1 MLGYSREDIYN
12 MIESVGI
19 AYEIIDGPADLEAGL
34 EQTIDFLTGLL
45 TEGHV
50 AE

>member
-1 MLGYSREDIYN
+1 MLGYSREDLYN

-34 EQTIDFLTGLL
+34 EQTMEFLTGILV
-45 TEGHV
+45 EERV
-50 AE
+50 